1 VKLYAGDNILLC
13 SDGLCGV
20 LTAARIA
27 ETVLAAR
34 SADQA
39 CSDLAE
45 QANLAGGPD
54 NISAIIVKPSN
65 LPSWQAVIN
74 VHTSAGTA

>member
-1 VKLYAGDNILLC
+1 MLC

-20 LTAARIA
+20 LSAGTIK
-27 ETVLAAR
+27 ETVLAAGNAAR
-34 SADQA
+34 A
-39 CSDLAE
+39 CSDLAG
-45 QANLAGGPD
+45 QANQAGGPD
-54 NISAIIVKPSN
+54 NISAIIIRPTN